1 VLRRFAS
8 TESLSPDTTAIRSW
22 PRPSL
27 LDAPVEGLEALGIE
41 TQGELLE
48 HFPHSHSNR
57 ELVPAAQLAIG
68 QEGTV
73 AVTVRTVS
81 IKPMR
86 NRRQKRV
93 EARVFDESGPLVAV

>member
-1 VLRRFAS
+1 MLRRFAS
-8 TESLSPDTTAIRSW
+8 TESLSPESAASAAIRSY

-27 LDAPVEGLEALGIE
+27 LAAPVEGLEALGIE
-41 TQGELLE
+41 TEGDLLE

-73 AVTVRTVS
+73 AVTVRS
-81 IKPMR
+81 PC
-86 NRRQKRV
+86 
-93 EARVFDESGPLVAV
+93 P